1 VESNPQTW
9 CDAAEQVIQTCLEKN
24 GNIATNCSSLA
35 VSAQQQGG
43 VTLDRGPQHLGS
55 NRYRKDRDRPSHPQP
70 WALPASFM
78 HFQEPRRLIQKEKS
92 PHFAIAPII
101 GWHWRARSM
110 WQTPS
115 MALGISSGGNCT
127 PAKKRP
133 ALAAGTKRPHVRR
146 CFFPRDYRFA
156 GNRAVIH
163 GVEFHE
169 VNRHEIAA

>member
-1 VESNPQTW
+1 MPGEKWEYRNELLVFGRKR
-9 CDAAEQVIQTCLEKN
+9 AAT
-24 GNIATNCSSLA
+24 GWRYSRSGATTPWKQSLSQRSRPT
-35 VSAQQQGG
+35 VS
-43 VTLDRGPQHLGS
+43 
-55 NRYRKDRDRPSHPQP
+55 PSAL
-70 WALPASFM
+70 ALPASFM

-133 ALAAGTKRPHVRR
+133 ALAAGTKRPHVRP